1 VNYPA
6 NNLNTVLNQVSFC
19 EPFNDFDDIL
29 SEWLEDDGLM
39 NIVEDYENEF
49 EEPPELPELR
59 LRR

>member
-1 VNYPA
+1 MNYPA

-19 EPFNDFDDIL
+19 EPLNDFDDIL